1 MKILLQNK
9 RHGTL
14 RVEDSPQPRCGAN
27 DVLVKI
33 AHSVISPGTE
43 RSTVQA
49 AKASLVGKAKQR
61 PDLVKKVLQA
71 ARTRGLAETYRMVKG
86 RLDAWDPLGYSAS
99 GVVQEVGRNVHGL
112 SVGDRVACGGVGYAI
127 HGEVARIPA
136 NLCARVPD
144 GLPLDV
150 AALTTI
156 ASIAMQGVRQADLR
170 VGEVAIVVGLGL
182 VGQMTARI
190 LVASGVRVLCVDLN
204 EKAVKL
210 AKSQGLKVFNGDEK
224 KQLLDAMMQATH
236 GQGADGILICA
247 ATKSSEPVVEGA
259 EWCRQKGTIVVV
271 GAVGMDLPREPF
283 YLKEINFKL
292 SCSYGPGRYDAT
304 YEEGGLDYPYAYVR
318 WTERRNMES
327 VLMLAA
333 EGRLVFEDLITHRF
347 DFADVD
353 SAYKLLDGGGWSCA
367 ICLDYGNRPVAVR
380 EAPAVEVVEGR
391 VHMGLIGAGSYV
403 QDVLLPILAS
413 HADLELTALATGSG
427 FTAPGVASRFGIGAV
442 LGSSDD
448 LLNTEEVEAVL
459 VGTRHGSH
467 ARFSEAVLSHG
478 KHLFVEKPLALT
490 WAQLETVETA
500 WRSAGRV
507 AMVGFNRSHAPLTE
521 AVLRRMGDSIKLVQ
535 IRVNAGQLPDDHW
548 LHDLESGGG
557 RLLGEGC
564 HFVDLAL
571 RLLGGQPQE
580 VSCMG
585 APVPGRPVQSWDD
598 FVINLKTDHG
608 GVASISYSGG
618 GGLGLAK
625 ESIEIFGGG
634 VSAVIDD
641 FRKLTFYEDGKSK
654 VTTGTQ
660 DKGQNRQMQRFIRGC
675 QGEDLEGRERDFE
688 RAIQTTRVC
697 LAAVECMRGAAV
709 ET

>member
-14 RVEDSPQPRCGAN
+14 RLEDSPPPRCGAN
-27 DVLVKI
+27 DVLVHI

-49 AKASLVGKAKQR
+49 AKASLMGKAKQR

-86 RLDAWDPLGYSAS
+86 RLDAWDPMGYSAS
-99 GVVQEVGRNVHGL
+99 GIVQAVGANVHGL
-112 SVGDRVACGGVGYAI
+112 SVGDSVACGGVGYAV
-127 HGEVARIPA
+127 HGQVARVPA
-136 NLCARVPD
+136 NLCAKVPE
-144 GLPLDV
+144 GLGLDT

-156 ASIAMQGVRQADLR
+156 GAIAMQGVRQADLK
-170 VGEVAIVVGLGL
+170 VGELAVVVGLGL

-190 LVASGVRVLCVDLN
+190 LVASGVKVLCVDLN
-204 EKAVKL
+204 PDAVAL
-210 AKSQGLKVFNGDEK
+210 AQDHGLEVYSGDQKTQLAEAIAQGS
-224 KQLLDAMMQATH
+224 H
-236 GQGADGILICA
+236 GQGADGILVCA
-247 ATKSSEPVVEGA
+247 ATRSSDPVVEAA
-259 EWCRQKGTIVVV
+259 EWCRQRGTIVVV

-292 SCSYGPGRYDAT
+292 SCSYGPGRYDAS

-327 VLMLAA
+327 VLALAA
-333 EGRLVFEDLITHRF
+333 DGRLQLDDLITHRF
-347 DFADVD
+347 DFADVE
-353 SAYKLLDGGGWSCA
+353 SAYELLDGGGWSCA
-367 ICLDYGNRPVAVR
+367 ICLDYRSEAAPFVAQ
-380 EAPAVEVVEGR
+380 EAIEVVQGR
-391 VHMGLIGAGSYV
+391 VHLGLIGAGSYV

-413 HADLELTALATGSG
+413 LPELQLSAMATGSG

-442 LGSSDD
+442 LGSADD
-448 LLNTEEVEAVL
+448 VLATEALDAVL

-467 ARFSEAVLSHG
+467 ARFGEAVLRHG

-490 WAQLETVETA
+490 EAQLETVETA
-500 WRSAGRV
+500 WRGAGRV

-521 AVLRRMGDSIKLVQ
+521 AILHRMGTSINLVQ
-535 IRVNAGQLPDDHW
+535 IRVNAGQLPADHW

-571 RLLGGQPQE
+571 RLLGGEPVE
-580 VSCMG
+580 VSCSG
-585 APVPGRPVQSWDD
+585 APAPGRSVQAWDD
-598 FVINLKTDHG
+598 FVISLKTDGG
-608 GVASISYSGG
+608 GVASISYSGS
-618 GGLGLAK
+618 GGLGLGK
-625 ESIEIFGGG
+625 ELVEVFGGG

-641 FRKLTFYEDGKSK
+641 FKKLTFFEGGKAKATS
-654 VTTGTQ
+654 GAQ
-660 DKGQNRQMQRFIRGC
+660 DKGQRRQMQRFVAACR
-675 QGEDLEGRERDFE
+675 GEDLEARQADFE

-697 LAAVECMRGAAV
+697 LAAVRSMRGGA
-709 ET
+709 E